1 MDLQVVIRDNQ
12 LSQEL
17 KDKMWEVYQPYYSY
31 TKEYFMDRVAKNNY
45 YSFYMNGDQV
55 VGFTGLRI
63 NEFNINGEN
72 YFTIYFGQTVIK
84 SEYRGSSLIQ
94 KTGIK
99 LSIKF
104 FHKLVSCKSFF
115 WADALTFRSYLVFAK
130 TLEQY
135 YPSFREEMPEEVKQL
150 RDYIGQ
156 THYPETF
163 CAKTGT
169 VIKTENVVTD
179 TSAKIDEKHLADPD
193 IAFFAQTN
201 KNHAEGHGLI
211 TMGPINTT
219 NLIRIAVKIVKRSVC
234 SLTKSA
240 KIRTLFPENPQ
251 AA

>member
-1 MDLQVVIRDNQ
+1 MNLQVVIRDNQ

-17 KDKMWEVYQPYYSY
+17 KEKMWEVYQPYYSY
-31 TKEYFMDRVAKNNY
+31 TKEYFMKRVAKNNY

-63 NEFNINGEN
+63 NEFTIKGKD

-99 LSIKF
+99 LSMKF

-135 YPSFREEMPEEVKQL
+135 YPSFQSEMPEEIKQL
-150 RDYIGQ
+150 RNHIGL

-163 CAKTGT
+163 CKETGT
-169 VIKTENVVTD
+169 VVKTKNVVVD
-179 TSAKIDEKHLADPD
+179 HSAKIEEKHLIDPD
-193 IAFFAQTN
+193 IAFFARAN
-201 KNHAEGHGLI
+201 KKHSEGHGLI
-211 TMGPINTT
+211 TLGPINTT
-219 NLIRIAVKIVKRSVC
+219 NLVRIALKIVKRSIR
-234 SLTKSA
+234 SLRKPAIVKPLYS
-240 KIRTLFPENPQ
+240 KNPK